1 MFVTLTAVPTES
13 AAGQA
18 ARWVWSFP
26 RCACARATLGAL
38 SVRRPGCNAGSLG
51 SYGRPQRA
59 GPAQSPPDQ
68 DSRERHRGVAPAPAT
83 SANYTMPRNT
93 SSGADHFR
101 AVANNDARRHL
112 SASNQTPQHFNPTQ
126 AVCCCSRLVA
136 LARDEE
142 GLHVLVLQDL
152 HGCALG
158 SVSLRHREERLL
170 RLRHHRAREVVLV
183 DRVILGRHGPV
194 QEWHEVVKN
203 ARRIGVDEDDGRT
216 VDSQE
221 VELDGLDGLFLL
233 ADDLRVLHSASGIRA
248 SGCHDPA
255 HTSASSL

>member
-1 MFVTLTAVPTES
+1 MEARQPRQRGELTASSPRLMFFTLTAVPTES

-93 SSGADHFR
+93 SSVADHFR
-101 AVANNDARRHL
+101 AVATMMRDVTFPPVTTHHNTSIQRKRLAAIQG
-112 SASNQTPQHFNPTQ
+112 S
-126 AVCCCSRLVA
+126 SRSP
-136 LARDEE
+136 DEE

-152 HGCALG
+152 HGCA
-158 SVSLRHREERLL
+158 
-170 RLRHHRAREVVLV
+170 
-183 DRVILGRHGPV
+183 
-194 QEWHEVVKN
+194 
-203 ARRIGVDEDDGRT
+203 
-216 VDSQE
+216 
-221 VELDGLDGLFLL
+221 
-233 ADDLRVLHSASGIRA
+233 
-248 SGCHDPA
+248 
-255 HTSASSL
+255 